1 METKKKRA
9 RVVVSVLAL
18 AGLAVFPLMGY
29 AGSLEPSAPPG
40 PTMKTLDEVEPR
52 IPIPGSAIP
61 LEPFQISR
69 SGSYYLTGDRAAT
82 ANGINVNADS
92 VTIDLMGYSLIGP
105 GSASGVNYGILMSC
119 RKNVEVRNGTVRD
132 FGRSGIREMCTG
144 GYQHRIINVRAE
156 ANGYVGINLSGTG
169 HLVKDCT
176 ARANAHGISVAVGG
190 TMMGNTVYYNQGT
203 GIQGVWACTLTDN
216 TASYNA
222 GTGIRTDY
230 GCTVTNNT
238 AYRNDA
244 NGIRAEA
251 GCTVTGN
258 TVTENN
264 GNGIHVQSNCKV
276 VANTCCANGRY
287 GDGAGIHATSRNN
300 RIQANN
306 LLHNDRGV
314 DVDGAGNIIVKN
326 TASDNTPNYEILPG
340 NAYGPIVDVNGVGD
354 ISATADAGHPWANF
368 EF

>member
-1 METKKKRA
+1 
-9 RVVVSVLAL
+9 
-18 AGLAVFPLMGY
+18 
-29 AGSLEPSAPPG
+29 
-40 PTMKTLDEVEPR
+40 MKTLDQVEPR
-52 IPIPGSAIP
+52 IPIPGSAVP
-61 LEPFQISR
+61 LEPFQISQ

-105 GSASGVNYGILMSC
+105 GSASGVNCGILLIC

-132 FGRSGIREMCTG
+132 FGQSGIREMCTG
-144 GYQHRIINVRAE
+144 GYQHRIINVRTE
-156 ANGYVGINLSGTG
+156 SNGYVGIDLMGTG

-176 ARANAHGISVAVGG
+176 ARANTHGITVAVGA
-190 TMMGNTVYYNQGT
+190 TMMGNTVYYNEGT
-203 GIQGVWACTLTDN
+203 GIHGVSACTLTDN

-222 GTGIRTDY
+222 GTGIRAGY

-244 NGIRAEA
+244 DGISAEA
-251 GCTVTGN
+251 SCTVTGN

-264 GNGIHVQSNCKV
+264 GNGIHVESNCRV
-276 VANTCCANGRY
+276 VANTCYQNGRL

-306 LLHNDRGV
+306 LVLNDRGV
-314 DVDGAGNIIVKN
+314 EVDAAGNIIVKN
-326 TASDNTPNYEILPG
+326 TASDNAPNYEILAG

-354 ISATADAGHPWANF
+354 ISATANASHPWANF